1 MVNPGGK
8 FPKLS
13 YRQRFHCPI
22 RESVN
27 LFRHCGEKE
36 RGGQREDILKS
47 SIEREIES
55 ESG

>member
-1 MVNPGGK
+1 MVNPGGM

-13 YRQRFHCPI
+13 YKQRFHCSI
-22 RESVN
+22 RDSVN
-27 LFRHCGEKE
+27 LFRHCREKE

-47 SIEREIES
+47 CIEREIER